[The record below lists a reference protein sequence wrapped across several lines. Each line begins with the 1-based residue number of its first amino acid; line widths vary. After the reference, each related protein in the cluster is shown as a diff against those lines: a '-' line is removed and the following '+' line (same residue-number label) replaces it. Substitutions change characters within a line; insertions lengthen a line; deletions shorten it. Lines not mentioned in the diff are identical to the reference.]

1 MQACIARQPIFN
13 PGREVVAYELL
24 FRSGP
29 ENIFCGADGDLASA
43 SVMGDALHVHQ
54 LSSLCDGKPCF
65 INITRKVLVQDL
77 YTILPTERVVLEL
90 LEDIQPDEE
99 VIAACQRL
107 RRAGYSLALDDV
119 SPKHRLRDSLLPYA
133 QIVKV
138 DFLASDMIFREEI
151 AQLMKKTGVELLAEK
166 VETYTDFA
174 EAKRMGY
181 SRFQGFFFCRPEMV
195 TRRDVPPARL
205 AQVRLLQQ
213 INLSDLDIDALDALV
228 RQDTAL
234 AYRLLR
240 FLNSAAFGFR
250 SEIKSIRHALVLL
263 GDRPLRKWVSLMA
276 LSRLGEEKPTELI
289 TLSMVRARFCETL
302 GRRLDMA
309 DRDSD
314 LFMLGMFSLLDAVLD
329 RPMVEVL
336 KDMALS
342 DEVRAGLL
350 RENPTLHDVLELSIA
365 FERAEWEEFA
375 RRCHHLRVA
384 PGEAAD
390 AHHRASKWA
399 AGLFDQVC
407 APPAEQAKAA

>member
-1 MQACIARQPIFN
+1 
-13 PGREVVAYELL
+13 
-24 FRSGP
+24 
-29 ENIFCGADGDLASA
+29 
-43 SVMGDALHVHQ
+43 
-54 LSSLCDGKPCF
+54 
-65 INITRKVLVQDL
+65 
-77 YTILPTERVVLEL
+77 
-90 LEDIQPDEE
+90 
-99 VIAACQRL
+99 
-107 RRAGYSLALDDV
+107 
-119 SPKHRLRDSLLPYA
+119 
-133 QIVKV
+133 
-138 DFLASDMIFREEI
+138 
-151 AQLMKKTGVELLAEK
+151 
-166 VETYTDFA
+166 
-174 EAKRMGY
+174 
-181 SRFQGFFFCRPEMV
+181 
-195 TRRDVPPARL
+195 
-205 AQVRLLQQ
+205 
-213 INLSDLDIDALDALV
+213 
-228 RQDTAL
+228 
-234 AYRLLR
+234 
-240 FLNSAAFGFR
+240 
-250 SEIKSIRHALVLL
+250 
-263 GDRPLRKWVSLMA
+263 MA
-276 LSRLGEEKPTELI
+276 LSRMGEEKPTELI